1 MRTYLVKVVTA
12 TGVTTYPAVHAG
24 GAEAIQ
30 HAMALFPGART
41 VGAKPMRTRAA
52 G

>member
-1 MRTYLVKVVTA
+1 MRTYLVKVVTT
-12 TGVTTYPAVHAG
+12 TGVTSYPALHTG

-30 HAMALFPGART
+30 QAMALFPTART
-41 VGAKPMRTRAA
+41 VCAKPMRTHAA